1 MDSRQDELSALF
13 ALGVP
18 MARLHYFDELTGL
31 CSCKNVN
38 CGKNIGKH
46 PMEFYSRDNPKTNV
60 KKGQV
65 KWLVREDAKQLNNCN
80 VGIRCGNPIVVVD
93 IDPRN
98 GGTEALAALEAKH
111 GPLPRTWEVATGGGG
126 RHRYY
131 RALRENHAGG
141 AIAPGGA
148 IDLKGHGGYVVG
160 PTSIHASGR
169 RYEWEVPPGECELAP
184 LPEWIDKIQTRVA
197 VQEHDKRESELSFY
211 NDEDIV
217 DALMHIPVDSVSREE
232 WRSIGMGLYDR
243 GFTSEVWAKW
253 SETSPKYKG
262 RASLEKQWK
271 GFTPSDILAK
281 EGKKAVTVGTL
292 IKMAEKRGWIFG
304 KAYPTDRWELNPS
317 SECEP
322 TVPTSELKSGENE
335 GSQIDTRKIPERE
348 SSVSVISHNEEP
360 IASDDQNDLWED
372 PNDVPYLYEIASCI
386 NMAAMTQND
395 EAAIDSA
402 EVAVG
407 ALGQAHYATPIRHG
421 NICTYAL
428 IIGPS
433 GCGKDSFL
441 QAPAKIV
448 KMFNPKIMLGVAQ
461 SAAAIRKEFY
471 REPSRL
477 FVKDE
482 FANFLLRLGNKS
494 DPLNACEGDYLE
506 LWSATTGH
514 VLTGF
519 SNKKDE
525 DDSKEVV
532 DGRCSIIG
540 ACTIAGLDEVMKKN
554 SSFLSEG
561 LGGRFRLC
569 IFTGGKAN
577 SPFSHDGTLTL
588 SPDIMRRLT
597 MISIGGRE
605 ESLVKR
611 PMEVQATKTKTG
623 ENKDDK
629 KKESE
634 RGEIVT
640 RTIYPVRSDVQFDG
654 FLADQDGQRGEA
666 AELYKKYH
674 EKFRIDPN
682 NTSRCTVSDSLMAR
696 VPDKA
701 LRLATKEAILA
712 NPTPGESRVTL
723 PMMRFAL
730 ARTIRQT
737 KATIETFTTTVGV
750 VDEVKIRTAILA
762 YLKGKVSSK
771 NPNGEMKW
779 GSVVQSSRAMK
790 PSPTVNSDM
799 VARIRDRM
807 QDEGLIVI
815 IKGKS
820 KNGEAGFRIRLP

>member
-1 MDSRQDELSALF
+1 LEKWSFQSSLSR
-13 ALGVP
+13 
-18 MARLHYFDELTGL
+18 
-31 CSCKNVN
+31 
-38 CGKNIGKH
+38 
-46 PMEFYSRDNPKTNV
+46 
-60 KKGQV
+60 GQ
-65 KWLVREDAKQLNNCN
+65 KQL
-80 VGIRCGNPIVVVD
+80 D
-93 IDPRN
+93 
-98 GGTEALAALEAKH
+98 A
-111 GPLPRTWEVATGGGG
+111 TW
-126 RHRYY
+126 
-131 RALRENHAGG
+131 N
-141 AIAPGGA
+141 
-148 IDLKGHGGYVVG
+148 
-160 PTSIHASGR
+160 
-169 RYEWEVPPGECELAP
+169 
-184 LPEWIDKIQTRVA
+184 
-197 VQEHDKRESELSFY
+197 SFGDY
-211 NDEDIV
+211 
-217 DALMHIPVDSVSREE
+217 
-232 WRSIGMGLYDR
+232 
-243 GFTSEVWAKW
+243 
-253 SETSPKYKG
+253 
-262 RASLEKQWK
+262 
-271 GFTPSDILAK
+271 
-281 EGKKAVTVGTL
+281 EGKKKEIGTL
-292 IKMAEKRGWIFG
+292 FMAAFKFGWEM
-304 KAYPTDRWELNPS
+304 PRDPVERWDLNPQK
-317 SECEP
+317 ECEP
-322 TVPTSELKSGENE
+322 TNIPPELKSGDGEDSLVDTSKDSE
-335 GSQIDTRKIPERE
+335 GINQ
-348 SSVSVISHNEEP
+348 VSVISHNERL
-360 IASDDQNDLWED
+360 IASDDQNDLFED

-532 DGRCSIIG
+532 DGRCSIMG

-597 MISIGGRE
+597 MIAIGGRE
-605 ESLVKR
+605 EALVKR

-623 ENKDDK
+623 NENKDDK
-629 KKESE
+629 KKDNE

-737 KATIETFTTTVGV
+737 RATIEAFTTTVGV
-750 VDEVKIRTAILA
+750 ADEVKIRTAILA
-762 YLKGKVSSK
+762 YLKGKVSDK
-771 NPNGEMKW
+771 NPKGEMKW

-820 KNGEAGFRIRLP
+820 KNLELGFRVRLP